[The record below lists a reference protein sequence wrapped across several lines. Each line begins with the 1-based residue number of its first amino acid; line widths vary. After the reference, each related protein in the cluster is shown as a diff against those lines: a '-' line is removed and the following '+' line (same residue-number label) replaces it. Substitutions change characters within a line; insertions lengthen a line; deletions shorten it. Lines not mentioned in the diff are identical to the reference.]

1 MKPREPNKKLMT
13 LDDLARFL
21 FEELDLEL
29 SNFIWIDNSNEL
41 NNSFIGILLGY
52 YQFFYCYHNNT

>member
-1 MKPREPNKKLMT
+1 MT

-52 YQFFYCYHNNT
+52 Y